1 MEREPFDDHK
11 PPRLERIEPFCAR
24 VKEWLDEHED
34 NVVVIHCKAGKVR
47 YGTTYGTVGK
57 VRPGG
62 TPASGLLFAPRRTGS
77 ASVRVRSNV
86 LKLFLGQSDGWTD

>member
-47 YGTTYGTVGK
+47 YGIRYGRQGTTRRDASQRPALGHVALG
-57 VRPGG
+57 VR
-62 TPASGLLFAPRRTGS
+62 ASD
-77 ASVRVRSNV
+77 VRSNV

>member
-47 YGTTYGTVGK
+47 YGIRYDQAGRQPAACSSPHVALG
-57 VRPGG
+57 VR
-62 TPASGLLFAPRRTGS
+62 ASE
-77 ASVRVRSNV
+77 
-86 LKLFLGQSDGWTD
+86 